1 VKEIENSS
9 AKLFEEIKIM
19 FQDLPSRIERANL
32 PEGRRRR
39 RRLHPGMLEEMM
51 HFSKNPKIG
60 LKMAL
65 SLYREKMPWIY
76 DEGVVL
82 LGKLDASK
90 TPSTTKRVLHEFE
103 ELLML
108 STRNPFV
115 EEFMIED
122 KEEFVLFMEL
132 PRIILRNLEHLVL

>member
-1 VKEIENSS
+1 
-9 AKLFEEIKIM
+9 M
-19 FQDLPSRIERANL
+19 
-32 PEGRRRR
+32 
-39 RRLHPGMLEEMM
+39 
-51 HFSKNPKIG
+51 
-60 LKMAL
+60 
-65 SLYREKMPWIY
+65 
-76 DEGVVL
+76 L
-82 LGKLDASK
+82 LGKLEASK

-122 KEEFVLFMEL
+122 KDEFVLFMEL